1 MSQSAPNIIMF
12 LVDDL
17 GFTDTGYYSNY
28 EAGANNFAFS
38 TPVLENMAS
47 AGVRLNYHYS
57 ESVCAATRSALLS
70 GRYAWRT
77 GSDYMVMY
85 FSTLQTNYC
94 LFEEIRFTLT
104 LLDVSHR
111 SLPDRPS
118 TQTPT

>member
-1 MSQSAPNIIMF
+1 MALNTFLSAASLVISRSKAEMSQSAPNIIMF

-77 GSDYMVMY
+77 GSDYQV
-85 FSTLQTNYC
+85 
-94 LFEEIRFTLT
+94 I
-104 LLDVSHR
+104 V
-111 SLPDRPS
+111 
-118 TQTPT
+118 